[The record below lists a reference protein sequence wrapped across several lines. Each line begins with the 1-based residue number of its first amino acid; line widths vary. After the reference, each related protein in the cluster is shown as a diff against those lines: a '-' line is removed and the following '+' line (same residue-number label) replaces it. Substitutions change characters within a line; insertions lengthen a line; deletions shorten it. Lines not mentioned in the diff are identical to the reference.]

1 LILFGVEFYF
11 PDARIGLWCL
21 MPLSAIFHLYRDGQF
36 YKWRKL
42 QYPEKTT
49 DLPQVTDKLD
59 HKLYREAGL
68 SKRKQ
73 NMDELILKLLSS
85 SYSGTFVHVLA

>member
-1 LILFGVEFYF
+1 MWNFYF
-11 PDARIGLWCL
+11 PDAGIGLWCL
-21 MPLSAIFHLYRDGQF
+21 MPLSAIFQLYGDGQF
-36 YKWRKL
+36 YKRRKS

-49 DLPQVTDKLD
+49 DLPQVTDKLY

-73 NMDELILKLLSS
+73 SMDELILKLLSS